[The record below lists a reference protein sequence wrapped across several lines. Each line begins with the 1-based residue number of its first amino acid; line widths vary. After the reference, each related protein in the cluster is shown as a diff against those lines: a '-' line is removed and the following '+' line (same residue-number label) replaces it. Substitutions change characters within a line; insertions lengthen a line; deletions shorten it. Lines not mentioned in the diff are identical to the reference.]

1 MRRSARFFSAGAED
15 PARGSRPGWT
25 KYGHTPGGEQAWV
38 GTYADR
44 TSGGR
49 VCIWVI
55 GHPHAFGA
63 DVDLEIG
70 DCPAPP
76 PAEV

>member
-1 MRRSARFFSAGAED
+1 M
-15 PARGSRPGWT
+15 
-25 KYGHTPGGEQAWV
+25 GHTPGGEKAWV

-44 TSGGR
+44 TAGGR

-76 PAEV
+76 PAGV